1 MAENVDLVVLGAG
14 PGGYVA
20 AIRAAQAGLKT
31 VVVEKAKTGGI
42 CLHKGCIPSKSLLRS
57 AELYQQMK
65 NSEDYGILAG
75 DVRLDMA
82 SVQSR
87 KERIIDQLHTGVQQL
102 LKKNGV
108 TVVEGTGRILG
119 PSIFSPQAGTIS
131 VEKADGSENEMLVPQ
146 YVIIATGS
154 RPRSLPGL
162 EVDGKNV
169 MFSDHALEM
178 KALPKSIVIVG
189 GGVIGIEWA
198 SMLNDFGV
206 DVTVVEFAER
216 ILPFEDAD
224 VSKEMTRLLRKRK
237 VTILTGA
244 KLLPETVQ
252 VGEAQ
257 VRLQLEQGGETLS
270 LEAERILVSVGRQ
283 PNTDDIGL
291 HNTSVQVEKGFI
303 RVNPSM
309 QTEESHIYAIGDVTG
324 GYQLAHVAS
333 HEGILAVDH
342 ILGRETHPLDPA
354 IVPRCTYSRPEI
366 GSIGLSEAEAAEKG
380 YNIKVARFPVR
391 AVGKSL
397 VFGEADGFIK
407 VVADQDRDDLLGVH
421 IIGPHATELISEAG
435 LAKVLDAT
443 PWEISQAIHP
453 HPTLSEVYGE
463 VALAIDGKP
472 IHSA

>member
-31 VVVEKAKTGGI
+31 VLVEKAKAGGV
-42 CLHKGCIPSKSLLRS
+42 CLHKGCIPSKSMLRS

-65 NSEDYGILAG
+65 NSEDYGILTS
-75 DVRLDMA
+75 DVQLEMA
-82 SVQSR
+82 SVQQR
-87 KERIIDQLHTGVQQL
+87 KNRIVTQLFNGVQQL
-102 LKKNGV
+102 LEKNGV

-131 VEKADGSENEMLVPQ
+131 VEKADGSENDMFVPQ
-146 YVIIATGS
+146 HVIIATGS

-162 EVDGKNV
+162 NVDGKAV

-178 KALPKSIVIVG
+178 KSLPKSIVIIG

-206 DVTVVEFAER
+206 DVTVVEFADR

-224 VSKEMTRLLRKRK
+224 VSKEMTRLLQKRDVK
-237 VTILTGA
+237 ILTGA
-244 KLLPETVQ
+244 KLLSETVQ
-252 VGEAQ
+252 VEEAG
-257 VRLQLEQGGETLS
+257 VRLQLEQEGEIRS
-270 LEAERILVSVGRQ
+270 LESERMLVSVGRQ
-283 PNTDDIGL
+283 PNTEDIGL
-291 HNTSVQVEKGFI
+291 HNTSIQVEKGFI
-303 RVNPSM
+303 QVNAKM
-309 QTEESHIYAIGDVTG
+309 QTAESHIYAIGDVIG

-342 ILGRETHPLDPA
+342 ILGRAVHPLDPT

-366 GSIGLSEAEAAEKG
+366 GSIGLSEAEAVEKG
-380 YNIKVARFPVR
+380 YNIKTARFPFR
-391 AVGKSL
+391 GVGKSL
-397 VFGEADGFIK
+397 VSGEADGFIK
-407 VVADQDRDDLLGVH
+407 VVADQDHDDLLGVH

-463 VALAIDGKP
+463 VALAVDGKP
-472 IHSA
+472 IHSV